1 MSILQFDNEDEFD
14 EEFERIEDLNMD
26 YLQKKEEVKDLKEQL
41 EEAERERD
49 SFYEDNKEFI
59 LMP

>member
-1 MSILQFDNEDEFD
+1 MSIVQFDNEDEFD